1 MGRDHP
7 GDLIIKSIFGRKGDP
22 MVKTLRSKTGMV
34 KHAALVVGGWLSFVA
49 GQVVVDLP
57 LKCILLAIARVLP
70 YRFLSTGT

>member
-1 MGRDHP
+1 
-7 GDLIIKSIFGRKGDP
+7 